1 MEISRG
7 VNVTFSCCHSS
18 FILTVCCT
26 QLWYLSQTLSDRE
39 LALKRSL
46 AAAAAL
52 AFLYDDKEK
61 ENASRKE
68 LIAAGVYLT

>member
-1 MEISRG
+1 M
-7 VNVTFSCCHSS
+7 TFSFCHSS

-46 AAAAAL
+46 AAAAAA
-52 AFLYDDKEK
+52 AFLHDDKEK
-61 ENASRKE
+61 KASRKE